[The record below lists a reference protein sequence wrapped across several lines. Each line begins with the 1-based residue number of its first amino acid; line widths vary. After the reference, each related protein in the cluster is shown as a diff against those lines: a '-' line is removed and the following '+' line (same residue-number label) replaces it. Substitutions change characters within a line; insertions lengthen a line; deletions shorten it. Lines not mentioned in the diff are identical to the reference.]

1 MRYYTRCGGL
11 VTVESNR
18 AVYYLSSERIDPN
31 KFGPWGASDVLQA
44 QDETRTTIDET
55 LQEGQEY
62 MLGNCRAY
70 CVQRPPQQWTPD
82 SEFLK

>member
-1 MRYYTRCGGL
+1 EQTAADAELKRDKIMRYYTRCGGL

-44 QDETRTTIDET
+44 QDETRTTIDE
-55 LQEGQEY
+55 
-62 MLGNCRAY
+62 
-70 CVQRPPQQWTPD
+70 
-82 SEFLK
+82 